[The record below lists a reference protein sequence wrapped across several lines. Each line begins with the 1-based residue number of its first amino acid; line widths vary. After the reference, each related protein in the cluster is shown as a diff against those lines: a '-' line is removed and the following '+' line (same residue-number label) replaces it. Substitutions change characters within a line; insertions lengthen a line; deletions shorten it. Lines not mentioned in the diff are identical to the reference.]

1 MLNTAILF
9 VKNSVELILIYIV
22 WIIIHY
28 IAGILYSIYCTP
40 NTFIGFLISPFL
52 VLTPHCRAFRWII
65 YNGGLIITDIWIVL
79 GTWMTTKLC
88 KKILTP
94 LRNDN

>member
-1 MLNTAILF
+1 MLSTAILF
-9 VKNSVELILIYIV
+9 FKNSLELILIYLV

-28 IAGILYSIYCTP
+28 IAGVLYSMYCTP
-40 NTFIGFLISPFL
+40 NTIIGFLISPFL
-52 VLTPHCRAFRWII
+52 VLTPHCKVFRWII

-79 GTWMTTKLC
+79 GTWITAKIC

-94 LRNDN
+94 LKTDS